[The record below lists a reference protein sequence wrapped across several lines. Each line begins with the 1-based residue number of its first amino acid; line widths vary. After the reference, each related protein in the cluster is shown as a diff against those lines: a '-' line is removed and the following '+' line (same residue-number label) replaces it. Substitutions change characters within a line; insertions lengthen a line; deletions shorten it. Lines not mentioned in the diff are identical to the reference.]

1 MHALHVGSWQE
12 LDIQEIIH
20 HLHLLVFRATS
31 TKHGLQHLKSGLL
44 YVDSSCLGNRLR
56 QSRGSFVSGKEEVVT
71 DNSQGAVVLLGE
83 VWVAVVSQVTYKEKS
98 NKTCKMMFLIFFF
111 PTSST
116 YFFETSLLLY

>member
-44 YVDSSCLGNRLR
+44 YVDSSCLGNGLR

-83 VWVAVVSQVTYKEKS
+83 VGVAVVSQVTYKEQS

-111 PTSST
+111 SN
-116 YFFETSLLLY
+116 FINLLL